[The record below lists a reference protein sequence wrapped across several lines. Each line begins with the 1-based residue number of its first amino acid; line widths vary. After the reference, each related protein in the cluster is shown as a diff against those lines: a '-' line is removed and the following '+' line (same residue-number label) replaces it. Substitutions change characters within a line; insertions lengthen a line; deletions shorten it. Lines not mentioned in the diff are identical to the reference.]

1 MIIYIVGRVVGI
13 LADNFIAGWLRKMLQ
28 DFKYWDVGEVVS
40 FLGSL
45 VLNESLF
52 GAMIAHDGL

>member
-1 MIIYIVGRVVGI
+1 MIIFIVGI
-13 LADNFIAGWLRKMLQ
+13 IADNFTAGWLRKMLQ

-45 VLNESLF
+45 VLTESLF
-52 GAMIAHDGL
+52 CAMIAHDGL